1 MNGYL
6 QRLVSTAA
14 GRSDAVHPR
23 TRSIFSPGV
32 EEMHAPLR
40 AWEDIEQGTPVRA
53 PARPHAPQRDLE
65 LHPPSRRLEPR
76 SGAPRSEHTPLLP
89 NSVAPED
96 RAAAP
101 PPFVLEAADS
111 FADPVRSVDHPT
123 RTAAPLAEAPRHFLA
138 TETEITVTSP
148 AATRA
153 DDAFR
158 PVIKTARSFDAV
170 SAAESRQHSRQQP
183 PLQAAQP
190 PDDIQIHIGRIE
202 VVAVPPPAPQ
212 PRAPRAPDRSLSL
225 DAYLN
230 RRDRRTR

>member
-1 MNGYL
+1 
-6 QRLVSTAA
+6 
-14 GRSDAVHPR
+14 
-23 TRSIFSPGV
+23 
-32 EEMHAPLR
+32 
-40 AWEDIEQGTPVRA
+40 
-53 PARPHAPQRDLE
+53 
-65 LHPPSRRLEPR
+65 
-76 SGAPRSEHTPLLP
+76 
-89 NSVAPED
+89 
-96 RAAAP
+96 
-101 PPFVLEAADS
+101 VLEAADS

-170 SAAESRQHSRQQP
+170 SSAEARQHSRQQH